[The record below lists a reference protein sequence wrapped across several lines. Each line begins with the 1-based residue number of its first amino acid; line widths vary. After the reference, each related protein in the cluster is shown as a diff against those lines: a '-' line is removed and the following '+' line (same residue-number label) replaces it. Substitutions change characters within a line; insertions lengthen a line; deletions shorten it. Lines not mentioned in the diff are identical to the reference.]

1 MIKFHFVENN
11 GDVNI
16 NTKSTAEL
24 LAALAIL
31 SYELLSYVKL
41 RTNEEGVQRFKNN
54 MIKIINL
61 AVSGDLDELISNT
74 EGEV

>member
-1 MIKFHFVENN
+1 MIKFHFDENK

-16 NTKSTAEL
+16 NIKSTAEL

>member
-1 MIKFHFVENN
+1 MIKFHFDENN

-16 NTKSTAEL
+16 NIKSTAEL